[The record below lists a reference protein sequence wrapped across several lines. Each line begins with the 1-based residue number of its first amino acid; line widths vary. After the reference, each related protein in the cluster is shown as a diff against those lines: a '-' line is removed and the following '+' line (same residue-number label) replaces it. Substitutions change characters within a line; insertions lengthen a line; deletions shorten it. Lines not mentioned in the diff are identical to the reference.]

1 MGSWTPS
8 WSSGG
13 SRSCSGHSGLLGD
26 RDPEG
31 RAPPTD
37 AKSCMVKL
45 WYFPRGCAGHQ
56 ESRQTLNLWVTGE
69 CPPGPKM
76 ELPKLLLSFGQD
88 GGEKATGRKFWY
100 RDPASSVS
108 SKGDATLDRREG
120 KEGVICNTDKP
131 HLQMRKT
138 EARWS
143 SAQFKGAALVRGRAG
158 SGT

>member
-56 ESRQTLNLWVTGE
+56 ESRQTLNLWVT
-69 CPPGPKM
+69 
-76 ELPKLLLSFGQD
+76 FGQD

-108 SKGDATLDRREG
+108 SKADATLDRREG

-143 SAQFKGAALVRGRAG
+143 SAQFKDAALVRGRAG